1 MAKILELGLLSF
13 SLLGEIWLGNGGAWL
28 FRRCIHRRFL
38 SLSLS
43 LLSLQISIGF
53 IFFFFSFLFLWFL
66 TVKRSSGGFFFFWGF
81 LTTVVVGGCGC
92 CSGGGWSV
100 SLSSPVVCSSGVSSF
115 DFLTF

>member
-1 MAKILELGLLSF
+1 MVFDCKKEQ
-13 SLLGEIWLGNGGAWL
+13 WW
-28 FRRCIHRRFL
+28 
-38 SLSLS
+38 
-43 LLSLQISIGF
+43 
-53 IFFFFSFLFLWFL
+53 FFFF
-66 TVKRSSGGFFFFWGF
+66 FFGF

>member
-1 MAKILELGLLSF
+1 MAKIHELGLLSF
-13 SLLGEIWLGNGGAWL
+13 SLLGVASTVVS
-28 FRRCIHRRFL
+28 

-43 LLSLQISIGF
+43 LPLAPLSPDIYRFYFLF
-53 IFFFFSFLFLWFL
+53 LFFFLWFL
-66 TVKRSSGGFFFFWGF
+66 TVKRSSGGFFFFFLGF